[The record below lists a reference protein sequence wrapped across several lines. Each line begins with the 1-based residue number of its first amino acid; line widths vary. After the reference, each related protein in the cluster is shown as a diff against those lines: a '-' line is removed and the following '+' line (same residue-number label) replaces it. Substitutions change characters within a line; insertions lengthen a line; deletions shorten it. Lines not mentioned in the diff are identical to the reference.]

1 MLSGYSVAL
10 IPVELPLGE
19 HSLFVRGR
27 IDRIDVEGLRTLVRD
42 LKTGRAHPRIGKAK
56 DPDPG
61 LDVQIA
67 IYGLVAQTLA
77 DEWKIPK
84 QVAVAYA
91 YIGRSGAVERVYGKD
106 FHTVLEPAARH
117 WLAVAAGLLAGR
129 QFPRTPNA
137 DDCTYCCFR
146 PVCGETGYA
155 RAAAL
160 LADADGVLVDFGA
173 LKGLDLQDEVD
184 LLMRRI
190 RKPAP
195 DQAQRDA
202 AVAEHHRNVL
212 VDAGAGTGKTT
223 ILVDRL
229 VEMLAPLGTQAAVP
243 ISRIAA
249 ITFTR
254 KAAGD
259 LRLRIRERLLNE
271 LADVRPGSQREAQL
285 RDALAGLDTAYVG
298 TIHGFAD
305 RLLRLRPVEAD
316 LSPSYEIAEDQGPL
330 VRETL
335 QVLLQAVESG
345 TLVAELIGA
354 NAAARADE
362 ATRTILDALAA
373 GLQVESRETEW
384 KVYYGLD
391 ALVEGFI
398 RQRDIPPPDVPAL
411 PFDFTAFGVAA
422 DEFIQHS
429 QFSTRGFPRGR
440 LDR

>member
-1 MLSGYSVAL
+1 
-10 IPVELPLGE
+10 
-19 HSLFVRGR
+19 
-27 IDRIDVEGLRTLVRD
+27 
-42 LKTGRAHPRIGKAK
+42 
-56 DPDPG
+56 
-61 LDVQIA
+61 
-67 IYGLVAQTLA
+67 
-77 DEWKIPK
+77 
-84 QVAVAYA
+84 
-91 YIGRSGAVERVYGKD
+91 
-106 FHTVLEPAARH
+106 
-117 WLAVAAGLLAGR
+117 
-129 QFPRTPNA
+129 
-137 DDCTYCCFR
+137 
-146 PVCGETGYA
+146 
-155 RAAAL
+155 
-160 LADADGVLVDFGA
+160 
-173 LKGLDLQDEVD
+173 
-184 LLMRRI
+184 MRRI
-190 RKPAP
+190 RRPAP

-229 VEMLAPLGTQAAVP
+229 VEILAPLGAQGAVP

-298 TIHGFAD
+298 TIHSFAD

-384 KVYYGLD
+384 KVYYGID

-398 RQRDIPPPDVPAL
+398 RQRDIPPPEVPPL

-422 DEFIQHS
+422 DDFIHIAS
-429 QFSTRGFPRGR
+429 SVRGESPGADWIVRTASFLRRLKGRDDPVADSERTRRASTRTSFSDTGQSPWTGR
-440 LDR
+440 PLRCPSPH